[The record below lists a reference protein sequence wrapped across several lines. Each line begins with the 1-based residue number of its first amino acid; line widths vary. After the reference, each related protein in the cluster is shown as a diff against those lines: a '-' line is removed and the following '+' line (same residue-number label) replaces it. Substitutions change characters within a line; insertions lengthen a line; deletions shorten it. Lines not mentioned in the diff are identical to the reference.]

1 MTRKQ
6 KYDRRGAATVEL
18 AFVAPVLVVLFLG
31 MTEVGRAIN
40 ATMILQDAA
49 AVGAREASVGQST
62 NSQVQQDV
70 LNYLT
75 TAGIPTTN
83 ATVTVSN
90 LTHSGL
96 DASAANPL
104 DNLQVQVTVP
114 FKDVRWG
121 VSGFI
126 VSGTTNVYATST
138 YPSARVNPYP
148 TDITVPQGF

>member
-6 KYDRRGAATVEL
+6 NSNRRGAATVEL

-31 MTEVGRAIN
+31 MCEVGRGIN

-90 LTHSGL
+90 LTTSGI
-96 DASAANPL
+96 DASAASPL
-104 DNLQVQVTVP
+104 DKLQVTVTVP

-126 VSGTTNVYATST
+126 ISGTKNVYASAT

-148 TDITVPQGF
+148 TDISVPAGF

>member
-1 MTRKQ
+1 MKNRS
-6 KYDRRGAATVEL
+6 GAATVEL
-18 AFVAPVLVVLFLG
+18 AIVLPVLVTLFLG
-31 MTEVGRAIN
+31 MCEVGRTIN
-40 ATMILQDAA
+40 ATMILQDAV
-49 AVGAREASVGQST
+49 AVGAREASIGQST
-62 NSQVQQDV
+62 NSQIKQYV

-90 LTHSGL
+90 LTEASV

-104 DNLQVQVTVP
+104 DKLQVSVTVP

-126 VSGTTNVYATST
+126 VSNATNVYASST

-148 TDITVPQGF
+148 TSITVPAGY